1 MHCGTPAGC
10 VEKVNVSKDLNKGG
24 SPYTPRKPS
33 IVTRGNLYTTG
44 YVKCNKVYKKLPSI
58 KKEIR

>member
-1 MHCGTPAGC
+1 M
-10 VEKVNVSKDLNKGG
+10 EKVNVSKDLNKGG